1 MLLNL
6 RHLEINLLA
15 AATVS
20 HPPLGSFPSARNR
33 AQIWWVPAMAI
44 HSTLSSA
51 PPGHT
56 YTGHGRIGT
65 VVYLMYWLLKI
76 SVWKQVSRSLRRN
89 AAINV
94 FTRGLFMPDGIWR
107 LIGYFLS
114 RSMRQSIAA
123 MAGSESFSTVLL
135 AVLSDKAWSLPVCE
149 AASVWTGFAVG
160 TTQLCLCTRTFK
172 FGLRLM
178 DALYLEQDAAAY
190 QAFEKKKKEE
200 GREKGNR
207 TRWTWSNSDVRE
219 SMRKLC
225 S

>member
-6 RHLEINLLA
+6 RHLEIILLA

-20 HPPLGSFPSARNR
+20 HPPLGSFPSVRNR

-65 VVYLMYWLLKI
+65 VVYLIYWSLKM
-76 SVWKQVSRSLRRN
+76 SVWKQACEQKPQQKRSHWRLHDS
-89 AAINV
+89 
-94 FTRGLFMPDGIWR
+94 TRGLFMLDGIWR
-107 LIGYFLS
+107 IIGYFLS

-123 MAGSESFSTVLL
+123 MARSESSSTVLL
-135 AVLSDKAWSLPVCE
+135 AVLSDEAWSLPVCE

-172 FGLRLM
+172 FGLLLM
-178 DALYLEQDAAAY
+178 DALCLEQDAAAY
-190 QAFEKKKKEE
+190 QAFKRKRRRK
-200 GREKGNR
+200 RKG
-207 TRWTWSNSDVRE
+207 
-219 SMRKLC
+219 
-225 S
+225 